1 MHIKSLKNQPAVNKG
16 MLKAVLPLLKSL
28 HQHGKRQSRKR
39 SFGARGTKMVSDLWS
54 WPAKPD
60 DFLFPAERPDSKLP
74 HRCKNSAC
82 KAVQRAR
89 ACFQPAKALFVETE
103 KIRTHSGRHRM
114 INDMKDAQVA
124 QETAMKFARITDV
137 RTFMGYGALTDEQ
150 AACGLND
157 NTKLM
162 LSLGTTYSMKKA
174 AKATSGAMK
183 KVSKKAQR
191 TQKRH

>member
-1 MHIKSLKNQPAVNKG
+1 
-16 MLKAVLPLLKSL
+16 
-28 HQHGKRQSRKR
+28 
-39 SFGARGTKMVSDLWS
+39 
-54 WPAKPD
+54 
-60 DFLFPAERPDSKLP
+60 
-74 HRCKNSAC
+74 
-82 KAVQRAR
+82 
-89 ACFQPAKALFVETE
+89 
-103 KIRTHSGRHRM
+103 M

-124 QETAMKFARITDV
+124 QQTAMKFARITDV

-183 KVSKKAQR
+183 KVSKK
-191 TQKRH
+191 TQKPRKGTEA